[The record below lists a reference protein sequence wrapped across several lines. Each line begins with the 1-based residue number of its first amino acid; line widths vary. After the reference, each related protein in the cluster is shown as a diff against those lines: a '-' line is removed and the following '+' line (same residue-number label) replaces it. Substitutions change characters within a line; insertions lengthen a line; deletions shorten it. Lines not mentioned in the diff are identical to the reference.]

1 LVYYPA
7 IDAPFM
13 IEDEYDFLDITN
25 GKLNYKT
32 GEISQIGFKEFQNKY
47 IALGRYA
54 PFSAGLKYIKAVM
67 FPNNAKANHII
78 LIVIAIFSSFFL
90 FLIFR
95 NFQVNLGL
103 SILGSLLYLFAP
115 FATINIRLSTGES
128 PGNLMLFAS
137 ILLIIKHVKKAN
149 LPLLIV
155 TTLSVL
161 FMSQCKESYT
171 LMLPVLA
178 CVYIG
183 YHAHVHQL
191 DLIGSFKKNLFNLTI
206 IFIVPFLIGVVGILY
221 AIHAR
226 GEVFAYGAT
235 TSYMNQFASNF
246 IWLVKWLIPLI
257 VFIFVICYFKIK
269 SKQTNALIIAVF
281 ITLAWLGSQL
291 VSYYSIQISYSQIR
305 YIAPG
310 CLIILFFGILSIQQ
324 LYTHQKTIYYAGI
337 AIIGLMLVKHT
348 KLAYI
353 DAGLFNA
360 NASAYNKAQRIS
372 VFLFC
377 SQVAIV

>member
-1 LVYYPA
+1 
-7 IDAPFM
+7 
-13 IEDEYDFLDITN
+13 
-25 GKLNYKT
+25 
-32 GEISQIGFKEFQNKY
+32 
-47 IALGRYA
+47 
-54 PFSAGLKYIKAVM
+54 
-67 FPNNAKANHII
+67 
-78 LIVIAIFSSFFL
+78 
-90 FLIFR
+90 
-95 NFQVNLGL
+95 
-103 SILGSLLYLFAP
+103 
-115 FATINIRLSTGES
+115 
-128 PGNLMLFAS
+128 
-137 ILLIIKHVKKAN
+137 
-149 LPLLIV
+149 LLIV

-183 YHAHVHQL
+183 YDAHVHQL

-360 NASAYNKAQRIS
+360 NASAYNKAMDFIANKKIESIAFYQGYEIVNSSLSQLNSRGFIPKIFASTIQYTKSENKEFEAYLLNILKDTYGILTFDSIVSNKSIPKMMLVSIPLPDNKEIPDEYLSKSFNQRMLFTQTYTNLKFSDLLKPAFYKGELKNDSIS
-372 VFLFC
+372 F
-377 SQVAIV
+377 VAYIR